1 MNCLWQFSSY
11 VAAGF
16 RTSSRFART
25 RTSLYICLAGPWRTE
40 FVLNTRI
47 GSINLGSDLTT
58 CHARLYS
65 SGRGN
70 KTGKRGSSRLQRK
83 LASEPVTEL
92 EKNAFYVVRK
102 GDVVG
107 VYESLSDCQAQVGS
121 SVIF

>member
-1 MNCLWQFSSY
+1 MS
-11 VAAGF
+11 
-16 RTSSRFART
+16 
-25 RTSLYICLAGPWRTE
+25 LAGPWRTE
-40 FVLNTRI
+40 FVLLNARI
-47 GSINLGSDLTT
+47 GSISLGSDLTA

-70 KTGKRGSSRLQRK
+70 KSGNRGSSRLQRK
-83 LASEPVTEL
+83 LESEPVIEL

-107 VYESLSDCQAQVGS
+107 VYGSLSDCQAQVGS